1 MTAAARW
8 GEALAAWAIP
18 DAILAAA
25 PESPWGFPSGV
36 FVEVAR
42 AALDGPPTPTHR
54 RAAAALPPGGVVL
67 DVGSGAGAASLPLA
81 PPAGRIVAVDQ
92 DAEMLR
98 ALADLGAGRA
108 DIELVAGRWP
118 DAADRVGPVDVVVC
132 ANVAYNV
139 ADLGGFVAA
148 LAAVARHR
156 VVLELSARHP
166 QEPLGPL
173 WRHFWGIARPA
184 GPTADDALA
193 VVREATGAPVSTER
207 WERSRAFM
215 GDRGPETVAWVRRR
229 LCLPAEA
236 DVEVAEQLD
245 RLAELAPSAMVTL
258 WWPDQAE

>member
-1 MTAAARW
+1 M
-8 GEALAAWAIP
+8 
-18 DAILAAA
+18 
-25 PESPWGFPSGV
+25 
-36 FVEVAR
+36 
-42 AALDGPPTPTHR
+42 
-54 RAAAALPPGGVVL
+54 
-67 DVGSGAGAASLPLA
+67 
-81 PPAGRIVAVDQ
+81 
-92 DAEMLR
+92 
-98 ALADLGAGRA
+98 
-108 DIELVAGRWP
+108 
-118 DAADRVGPVDVVVC
+118 C

-156 VVLELSARHP
+156 VVLEFSARHP

-173 WRHFWGIARPA
+173 WRHFWGIARPE